1 MSRGCKKK
9 SGCIEVCNK
18 MTPLLTCFNTSGDI
32 FAKRV
37 WFQSPFF
44 NLFSYDISSG
54 KWLSCKQPMSLVYPP
69 VGGVTVHPCFIVHIA
84 FKAVFELTFLL
95 QYESF
100 FTKMQTR
107 ESKMPLKSRLLLFLG
122 LGGVDSKLRAMTSD
136 FTMGSPYCHSTL
148 SWIQQ

>member
-1 MSRGCKKK
+1 MSKHTSACTKWLHF
-9 SGCIEVCNK
+9 SLVS
-18 MTPLLTCFNTSGDI
+18 TPQETFLQKEYD
-32 FAKRV
+32 
-37 WFQSPFF
+37 F
-44 NLFSYDISSG
+44 NLLFSIFFHMTLALVSG
-54 KWLSCKQPMSLVYPP
+54 YHVSNQCPWFIHQWDVSQWL
-69 VGGVTVHPCFIVHIA
+69 HPCFIVHIA

-122 LGGVDSKLRAMTSD
+122 LGGVDSKLRAVTSD
-136 FTMGSPYCHSTL
+136 FTMGSPYCHSPL